1 MAREVQTPYASL
13 SGKIEQREARVAIVG
28 LGYVGLP
35 LAMEFIGG
43 GFPVYGVDIDED
55 RVASLKDGTSYV
67 QDVSDPDLQAA
78 LATGRFDITT
88 DSSVLEE
95 SDAIII
101 CVPTPLRKTKD
112 PDITYILVA
121 VEKVCSHLRPPQLI
135 VLESTTYPG
144 TTEEILVPQ
153 VEERGAR
160 VGEDVFLAFSPER
173 LDPGNQFYT
182 TKNTPRVVGGVT
194 ERCTEMACRLY
205 QSVLETVVPVSSARA
220 AEMVKLLENTFRAVN
235 IGLVNEVLLM
245 CQVLGIDVWEVI
257 DAAST
262 KPFGFMPFYPGP
274 GLGGHCLPVDPQYL
288 SWKLKTLNYHAR
300 FIELATDVNASMP
313 AVVVS
318 RIADALNDEGK
329 AVNGSKILIIGLSY
343 KKDVG
348 DLRESPALDILKLLY
363 QKGATL
369 WFNDPFVTESPLSD
383 VPAEYVEL
391 TPEVLDQ
398 SDCAVVVTD
407 HTLYDY
413 HFLAKHAS
421 LLVDTRNATRDVPK
435 GVGRVVKL

>member
-1 MAREVQTPYASL
+1 MAREVQTPHASL

-43 GFPVYGVDIDED
+43 GFPVYGVDIDEG

-67 QDVSDPDLQAA
+67 QDVSDADLQAA

-205 QSVLETVVPVSSARA
+205 QSVIETVVPVS
-220 AEMVKLLENTFRAVN
+220 T
-235 IGLVNEVLLM
+235 
-245 CQVLGIDVWEVI
+245 
-257 DAAST
+257 
-262 KPFGFMPFYPGP
+262 
-274 GLGGHCLPVDPQYL
+274 
-288 SWKLKTLNYHAR
+288 
-300 FIELATDVNASMP
+300 
-313 AVVVS
+313 
-318 RIADALNDEGK
+318 
-329 AVNGSKILIIGLSY
+329 
-343 KKDVG
+343 
-348 DLRESPALDILKLLY
+348 
-363 QKGATL
+363 
-369 WFNDPFVTESPLSD
+369 
-383 VPAEYVEL
+383 
-391 TPEVLDQ
+391 
-398 SDCAVVVTD
+398 
-407 HTLYDY
+407 
-413 HFLAKHAS
+413 
-421 LLVDTRNATRDVPK
+421 
-435 GVGRVVKL
+435 GRQ

>member
-1 MAREVQTPYASL
+1 MAHEVQTPYASL
-13 SGKIEQREARVAIVG
+13 SRKIEQREARVAIVG

-35 LAMEFIGG
+35 LAMEFVGG

-67 QDVSDPDLQAA
+67 QDVSDADLQAA
-78 LATGRFDITT
+78 LATGRLDITT

-173 LDPGNQFYT
+173 LDPGNKFYT

-194 ERCTEMACRLY
+194 ERCLEMACRLY

-313 AVVVS
+313 AFVVS

-329 AVNGSKILIIGLSY
+329 AVNGSKIIIIGLSY

-363 QKGATL
+363 QKGAIL

-391 TPEVLDQ
+391 TPEVFNQ
-398 SDCAVVVTD
+398 SVCAVVVTD

-413 HFLAKHAS
+413 NFLAKHAS